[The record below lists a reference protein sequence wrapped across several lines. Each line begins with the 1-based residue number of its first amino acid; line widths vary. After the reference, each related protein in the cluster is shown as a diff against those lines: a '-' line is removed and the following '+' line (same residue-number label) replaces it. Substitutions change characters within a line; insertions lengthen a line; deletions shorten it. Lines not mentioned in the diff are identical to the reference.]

1 MIEKEFVV
9 TYRFY
14 DIYKIVDSKGQT
26 LFNACKDKPAI
37 KGITHAGSTL
47 EEVKKSIDN
56 MYDLCKKF
64 KLNIRG

>member
-1 MIEKEFVV
+1 MIEKEFVE

-14 DIYKIVDSKGQT
+14 DIYKIVDGKGQT
-26 LFNACKDKPAI
+26 LFNACKDRPAT

-47 EEVKKSIDN
+47 EEIKQSIDR
-56 MYDLCKKF
+56 MYVLCKKL

>member
-14 DIYKIVDSKGQT
+14 DIYKIVDGKGQT
-26 LFNACKDKPAI
+26 LFNACRDKPAT

-47 EEVKKSIDN
+47 EEVKKSIDD
-56 MYDLCKKF
+56 MYDLCKKIN
-64 KLNIRG
+64 LNIRG

>member
-1 MIEKEFVV
+1 MIEKELVE

-14 DIYKIVDSKGQT
+14 EIYKIVDGKGQA
-26 LFNACKDKPAI
+26 LFNACKDYPAK

-47 EEVKKSIDN
+47 EEVKRSIDN
-56 MYDLCKKF
+56 MYALCKKL

>member
-1 MIEKEFVV
+1 MIEKEFVA

-14 DIYKIVDSKGQT
+14 DIYKIVDGKGQT
-26 LFNACKDKPAI
+26 LFNACRDKPAT

-47 EEVKKSIDN
+47 EEVKKSIDD
-56 MYDLCKKF
+56 MYNLCKKL

>member
-14 DIYKIVDSKGQT
+14 DIYKIVDGKGQT
-26 LFNACKDKPAI
+26 LFNACRDKPAT

-47 EEVKKSIDN
+47 EEVKKSIDD